1 MSVLHKTGYSLSEII
16 GGCKLGNPSWQKVL
30 YEQYYGF
37 GLAICLRYAAS
48 EQVAL
53 EIVNDGFVKV
63 FRGIREFNEP
73 VDALQLSKTFMSWFK
88 KIMIN
93 TSINYTK
100 SALSKES
107 ARLKTGS
114 PEDLEAGTGENAFD
128 GLAYMDLVRLVQ
140 QLSPA
145 YRNTFSLYVMEGYTH
160 DQIAKILGI
169 SVGASK
175 SNLLKARKNLRE
187 LLDTLK

>member
-16 GGCKLGNPSWQKVL
+16 GGCKLGNPTWQKAL

-37 GLAICLRYAAS
+37 ALAICLRYASS
-48 EQVAL
+48 EHIAL
-53 EIVNDGFVKV
+53 EIAHDGFVKV
-63 FRGIREFNEP
+63 FRGLREFSEP
-73 VDALQLSKTFMSWFK
+73 ADEIELSKTFMSWVK

-93 TSINYTK
+93 TSINYAK
-100 SALSKES
+100 SALNKES
-107 ARLKTGS
+107 FRLSSGS
-114 PEDLEAGTGENAFD
+114 PGDAEAGTNESALD
-128 GLAYMDLVRLVQ
+128 ELAYRDLVRLIQ

-145 YRNTFSLYVMEGYTH
+145 YRNTFSLYAIEGYTH

-169 SVGASK
+169 SIGTSK

-187 LLDTLK
+187 LLEKLK

>member
-1 MSVLHKTGYSLSEII
+1 M
-16 GGCKLGNPSWQKVL
+16 GNPSWQKVL